1 MSSLDSAH
9 IPISSYW
16 ERVGPTSICC
26 GPYSVRLS
34 NFKGTYMTY
43 RLTRYFTDMIRL
55 HWMGQDE
62 QHFWFWHD
70 TAYPDLM
77 HSKEDFAYLNF
88 RYTDTPVKP
97 EDMTDFYKPETAAIQ
112 PCLPLNTSW
121 TPLSILSFKSIV
133 TSSGLLTS
141 ALNFRSCGLE
151 FVSASP
157 ARGDVT
163 GE

>member
-1 MSSLDSAH
+1 
-9 IPISSYW
+9 
-16 ERVGPTSICC
+16 
-26 GPYSVRLS
+26 
-34 NFKGTYMTY
+34 MTY

-112 PCLPLNTSW
+112 RFQKATQRPGAFMINMDP
-121 TPLSILSFKSIV
+121 V
-133 TSSGLLTS
+133 
-141 ALNFRSCGLE
+141 R
-151 FVSASP
+151 
-157 ARGDVT
+157 R
-163 GE
+163 